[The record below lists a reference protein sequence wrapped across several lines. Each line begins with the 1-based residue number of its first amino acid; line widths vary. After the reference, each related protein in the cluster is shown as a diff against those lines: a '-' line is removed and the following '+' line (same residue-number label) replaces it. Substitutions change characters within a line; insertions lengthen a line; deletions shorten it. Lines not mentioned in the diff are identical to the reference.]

1 MKDFIEFIARA
12 LVDHPNNV
20 EVSEVEGEKT
30 TVYELRVAPE
40 DLGKVIG
47 RKGQHRKTLFLVF
60 LVELFESCVL
70 VGKTASTRRI
80 DHQQHFALERGQ
92 RNRRSVN
99 ILHCKIIQGRG

>member
-1 MKDFIEFIARA
+1 MKEFIEFIARA

-47 RKGQHRKTLFLVF
+47 RKGQTAKAIRTLIAAV
-60 LVELFESCVL
+60 SAKK
-70 VGKTASTRRI
+70 GKR
-80 DHQQHFALERGQ
+80 ALLE
-92 RNRRSVN
+92 
-99 ILHCKIIQGRG
+99 ILE